1 MSEEKTL
8 EAANATLPASYR
20 DRFSGIGRLLGR
32 DALQRFR
39 KAHIAVVGV
48 GGVGTWAA
56 EALSRS
62 GVGTITLI
70 DLDDVCVSNVNRQL
84 HALDGE
90 IGRSKVTVMAER
102 MRKIFPDGEVR
113 EVETFLTK
121 ANVSD
126 LVPARGGASG
136 AESELDVVI
145 DAIDEVAHKCVLIDH
160 CRRHGIPLVVAG
172 GAGGKQDPT
181 KVRCGDLAHAT
192 HDRLLKKVRRTL
204 RQEFGYPED
213 EESRSQPLGV
223 EAIYSAEDAV
233 FPWADGT
240 VRDSA
245 EPAVDSPVRLNCD
258 SGFGTASFVTGTFG
272 FAAAAAA
279 LRLAAQQESR

>member
-1 MSEEKTL
+1 MNEVDREWQTENL
-8 EAANATLPASYR
+8 DAAYA
-20 DRFSGIGRLLGR
+20 DRFSGVGRLLGR
-32 DALQRFR
+32 DALHRFR
-39 KAHIAVVGV
+39 DARIAVVGV

-70 DLDDVCVSNVNRQL
+70 DLDDICVTNVNRQL
-84 HALDGE
+84 HALEGD
-90 IGRSKVTVMAER
+90 IGRSKVKVMAER
-102 MRKIFPDGEVR
+102 MRRIFPDGEVR
-113 EVETFLTK
+113 EVEAFLTK
-121 ANVSD
+121 SNVAD
-126 LVPARGGASG
+126 LVPDPTVDPEQSYDA
-136 AESELDVVI
+136 VI
-145 DAIDEVAHKCVLIDH
+145 DAIDEVGHKCVLIDH
-160 CRRHGIPLVVAG
+160 CRRLGIPLVVGG

-213 EESRSQPLGV
+213 EASRRLPLGV
-223 EAIYSAEDAV
+223 DAIFSAEDAV

-245 EPAVDSPVRLNCD
+245 EPTGDSPVRINCE
-258 SGFGTASFVTGTFG
+258 SGFGTASFVTGAFG

-279 LRLAAQQESR
+279 LRRVSQRDV

>member
-1 MSEEKTL
+1 MTEHSDDRARCDYT
-8 EAANATLPASYR
+8 

-32 DALQRFR
+32 DALHRFHTA
-39 KAHIAVVGV
+39 KIAVVGV

-62 GVGTITLI
+62 GVGSITLI
-70 DLDDVCVSNVNRQL
+70 DLDDICLTNVNRQL

-90 IGRSKVTVMAER
+90 IGRSKVKVMAER
-102 MRKIFPDGEVR
+102 MRKIFPDGEVH
-113 EVETFLTK
+113 EVEAFLTRT
-121 ANVSD
+121 NVAE
-126 LVPARGGASG
+126 LVPAPAVDREQSY
-136 AESELDVVI
+136 DVVI
-145 DAIDEVAHKCVLIDH
+145 DAIDDVGHKCVLIDH

-181 KVRCGDLAHAT
+181 KVRCGDLAHVT

-204 RQEFGYPED
+204 RQDFGYPED
-213 EESRSQPLGV
+213 EASRRLPLGV
-223 EAIYSAEDAV
+223 DAIFSAEDAV
-233 FPWADGT
+233 FPWADGS

-245 EPAVDSPVRLNCD
+245 EPTGDSPVRINCE
-258 SGFGTASFVTGTFG
+258 SGFGTASFVTGAFG

-279 LRLAAQQESR
+279 LRRVAEKQ